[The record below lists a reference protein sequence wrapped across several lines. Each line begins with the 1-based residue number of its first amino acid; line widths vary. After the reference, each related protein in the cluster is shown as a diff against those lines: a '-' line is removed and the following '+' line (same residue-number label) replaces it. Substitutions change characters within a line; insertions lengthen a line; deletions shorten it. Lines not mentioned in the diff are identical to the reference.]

1 MLAVLPAPS
10 SGAAKAV
17 RTTVGSGRRCPEAEL
32 GVADV
37 LCPILV
43 GRADEVATLDQAL
56 SAAISGQGSV
66 VCVTGE
72 AGIGKSRLG
81 RELVALARSRG
92 ALAAVGRAVPTGST
106 TPYRPLTEALLSCLR
121 DRTLPSDP
129 DLALWLPA
137 LYGIVPSLAPET
149 TVESSSPLH
158 AEALVQLLRRMADP
172 SGMVLVLEDLHW
184 ADSDTIAVLEYLADN
199 LEGSQVLCLVTSRD
213 EDLSAAG
220 DLIRRLT
227 SSRRARCIPLARLGS
242 ELVAQMVRVC
252 VPRANDE
259 LVGRVQRAADG
270 IPFLVEEVL
279 ASPGV
284 PVSFSE
290 TVRARLSDFPDEERI
305 VMSTAAIFGRQF
317 DWDLVAA
324 AVDQPTDVVTKA
336 LERGVEH
343 QLLVVDGGVFSFRHA
358 LTREAVTDRLLPPRR
373 QSLAAAALKA
383 LDEAHPDLDGPWRDL
398 AADLAL
404 QSGDDHRAA
413 ELLIVSGRSA
423 IARGALATAIDALR
437 RADQLG
443 DQRAAEYLVEALA
456 LAGRVDDAVE
466 VGASAISRLGRTLEA
481 AEIHVRL
488 AHAAVAAARWP
499 LAAQHLE
506 AAGQLIPA
514 GSDTDLKARAAVLEA
529 EVALAADRVD
539 EARSLASEALSSGT
553 SSPEVRCN
561 AFEVLGRAERFSDLD
576 AAKGLFEQALSTAQL
591 HDLPLWQVRAM
602 HELGTIDMFDHAGIE
617 RLVEARRLAGEFGAL
632 SMAAEVDLQLAAVGH
647 CRFDLDMA
655 QEHAHSA
662 LELGERLALGR
673 VRAKALTF
681 LAENTAWRGDRAE
694 MERYIGLAASALP
707 DDRMLAAFAWGSR
720 GMRELLHGDRSVAV
734 EHLGRAVDMLAD
746 QPHAEPAAF
755 RAVWPVFLASIGD
768 RRASQAV
775 VDARRVG
782 LGAFYL
788 NSGLL
793 SCAEAI
799 IAGRK
804 GDAMSARRDFG
815 ASEADFVNC
824 MTWNDVS
831 RWLAAESAAAGGWDD
846 PGWWLN
852 GVGDRLAG
860 RGLQHLAER
869 CRELSGGPR
878 RWTGL
883 GITPR
888 EADVLNLVVQGLANK
903 EIAARLVLSPRTVEK
918 HVEAL
923 LRKLDAR
930 SRTHL
935 VAVAEARAH

>member
-1 MLAVLPAPS
+1 
-10 SGAAKAV
+10 
-17 RTTVGSGRRCPEAEL
+17 L

-43 GRADEVATLDQAL
+43 GRADEVAELDEAL
-56 SAAISGQGSV
+56 TAAISGRGRV

-72 AGIGKSRLG
+72 AGIGKSRLA

-92 ALAAVGRAVPTGST
+92 TLAAVGRAVPTGST

-121 DRTLPSDP
+121 SLTLPSDP
-129 DLALWLPA
+129 DLAPWLPA
-137 LYGIVPSLAPET
+137 LGGILPGLAPEPKVDS
-149 TVESSSPLH
+149 VESSPPFQ

-172 SGMVLVLEDLHW
+172 AGLVLVLEDLHW
-184 ADSDTIAVLEYLADN
+184 ADSDTVAILEYLADN
-199 LEGSQVLCLVTSRD
+199 LDGSKVLCLVTARD
-213 EDLSAAG
+213 EDRTAAG
-220 DLIRRLT
+220 ELIRRLT
-227 SSRRARCIPLARLGS
+227 SSRRASCIPLSRL
-242 ELVAQMVRVC
+242 EPDLVAEMVREC
-252 VPRANDE
+252 VSSANDE

-284 PVSFSE
+284 PASFRE
-290 TVRARLSDFPDEERI
+290 TVRARLADFPDVERV

-317 DWDLVAA
+317 DWHLVAT
-324 AVDQPTDVVTKA
+324 AVDQPSDVVANA

-358 LTREAVTDRLLPPRR
+358 LTRDALTERLLPPRR

-383 LDEAHPDLDGPWRDL
+383 LDEAHPHLEGPWRDL
-398 AADLAL
+398 AAHLAL
-404 QSGDDHRAA
+404 QSGDGHRAA

-437 RADQLG
+437 RADELG
-443 DQRAAEYLVEALA
+443 DPRAAEYLVEALA
-456 LAGRVDDAVE
+456 LAGRVDDAVV
-466 VGASAISRLGRTLEA
+466 VGGSAIARMGRTSQA

-506 AAGQLIPA
+506 AARELIAAETEGDPT
-514 GSDTDLKARAAVLEA
+514 GIDLKARAAVLEA

-539 EARSLASEALSSGT
+539 EARLLASEALSSGA

-561 AFEVLGRAERFSDLD
+561 AFEVLGRTERFSDLD
-576 AAKGLFEQALSTAQL
+576 AAKALFEQALSTAQD

-602 HELGTIDMFDHAGIE
+602 HELGTIDMFDHAGFD

-632 SMAAEVDLQLAAVGH
+632 STAAEIDLQLVAVGH
-647 CRFDLDMA
+647 SRFELDMA
-655 QEHAHSA
+655 KEHGLSA
-662 LELGERLALGR
+662 LELAERLVLGR
-673 VRAKALTF
+673 VRAKALIF

-694 MERYIGLAASALP
+694 MERYIGLAVSASP

-720 GMRELLHGDRSVAV
+720 GMRELLHGDPRVAV
-734 EHLGRAVDMLAD
+734 EHLERAVDMLAD
-746 QPHAEPAAF
+746 QPRAEPAAF
-755 RAVWPVFLASIGD
+755 RAVWPVLLASIGD
-768 RRASQAV
+768 RRAAQAV
-775 VDARRVG
+775 ADARRVG

-799 IAGRK
+799 IAGGA
-804 GDAMSARRDFG
+804 GDATAARRRFG

-824 MTWNDVS
+824 MAWNDVS
-831 RWLAAESAAAGGWDD
+831 RSLAAESASAEGWDD
-846 PGWWLN
+846 PDWWLN
-852 GVGDRLAG
+852 GVADRLAG
-860 RGLQHLAER
+860 RGLQHLADR

-878 RWTGL
+878 RWSGL
-883 GITPR
+883 GITSR
-888 EADVLNLVVQGLANK
+888 EADVLDLVVQGLANK
-903 EIAARLVLSPRTVEK
+903 EIAASLSVSPRTVEK

-923 LRKLDAR
+923 LRKLGAR

-935 VAVAEARAH
+935 VAVAESRAHQPASPSR